1 MKHYLALAACA
12 AIVSGCATN
21 PSNISATYVSPYLY
35 ENLSCQQLAGEA
47 ARVSN
52 AAAAAIGAQEKQASS
67 DAAMVGVSLILFWPA
82 AFFVGGDKANAA
94 EVARLKGEMQAI
106 EQVNTAKN
114 CGLVFQQAAA
124 G

>member
-1 MKHYLALAACA
+1 MNRVVVAVCLT

-21 PSNISATYVSPYLY
+21 PKDISASYVSPVLY
-35 ENLSCQQLAGEA
+35 EGLTCEQLTAEA
-47 ARVSN
+47 SRVS
-52 AAAAAIGAQEKQASS
+52 AAAASATGAQKSQAGK

-82 AFFVGGDKANAA
+82 LFFVGGDKANAA

-106 EQVNTAKN
+106 EQANRQKN
-114 CGLVFQQAAA
+114 CGIVFAA